1 MCYFILRRLNMI
13 DKTFMFIIFDE
24 IIEEVINLEENI
36 ALLNKLN

>member
-1 MCYFILRRLNMI
+1 MI

>member
-1 MCYFILRRLNMI
+1 MI

-36 ALLNKLN
+36 TLLNKLN